1 MIFLDNSKHSND
13 IQLSTQP
20 ESGVNTAPIRVEQP
34 QQLNQN
40 QTAQITTEMAVSLMA
55 QNH

>member
-13 IQLSTQP
+13 IQLSIQP

-55 QNH
+55 RNH